1 MGKLDN
7 KVAVVTGGGTGIGR
21 AIAQVFAR
29 EGAQVVVAGRRMSA
43 LEETAE
49 GFEGIHCVA
58 ADLTKTEDVT
68 KIIDYVKENLGDKI
82 DILVNNAG
90 WCPVQPLKE
99 LTLADYDNAFNLD
112 VRALVDMTIQALPM
126 VIAAKGNIINMS
138 SVGTT
143 HRSPNLSMYQ
153 GAKAAVENF
162 TRVWALELAED
173 GVRVNAI
180 APGMIETPIWDVPG
194 LTAEESQAH
203 RAHIAQGVPVKYA
216 GDPMDI
222 ANAALYLVSDEAS
235 YVLGAVLAVDGGM
248 GAI

>member
-194 LTAEESQAH
+194 LTEEESQAH